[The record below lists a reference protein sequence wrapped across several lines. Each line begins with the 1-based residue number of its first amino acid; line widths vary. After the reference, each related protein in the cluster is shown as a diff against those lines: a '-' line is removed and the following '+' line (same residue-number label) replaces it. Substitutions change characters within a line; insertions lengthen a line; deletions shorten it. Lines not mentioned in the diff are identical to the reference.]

1 MQFLQKDWTL
11 SERFEKKGNLL
22 GSVSFFESNF
32 TNVSSKTWW
41 IDNGANVHVTN
52 SMQGFLMIKNINSSE
67 NYLLMGNRDKVPVE
81 AIGT

>member
-52 SMQGFLMIKNINSSE
+52 SVHDLFMIKTVISSV
-67 NYLLMGNRDKVPVE
+67 N
-81 AIGT
+81 